1 MKENPRNLSR
11 RGFLT
16 AAAILG
22 GGALLAYG
30 THQGYFWAIQEGVL
44 PNNLNTAPV
53 PTDLL
58 QKFQE
63 INDSTSTPTPF
74 TPLATESCKQTPT
87 AEVTKPT
94 ETKVETLESRL
105 LFGGEIDLF
114 DFNKR
119 IRGFF
124 NIKGTEI
131 NIPYFRTLEYRE
143 GMDFEKEFSTKLGR
157 AIIWKNYYHYEGKNH
172 VYYFLWPHSGR
183 DKGRP
188 LEFTDFQEYL
198 DYVQDEESPRKGW
211 RRTPQEVEEVLKN
224 TLIGSSLLLDQEK
237 NGTALGKVEA
247 AIRIPPLEVNSFFW
261 RYYKSNPEKF
271 FELVARDYPGFGFD
285 KVLGKD
291 KVLVIMTCGL
301 GLDGETPAPGREGSN
316 QGRYIFV
323 VTAQ

>member
-63 INDSTSTPTPF
+63 INGSTSTPTPF

-87 AEVTKPT
+87 VEVNKPT

-105 LFGGEIDLF
+105 LFGGKIDLF

-119 IRGFF
+119 IQGFF
-124 NIKGTEI
+124 NIKGVGI
-131 NIPYFRTLEYRE
+131 YVPYFRPLEYKNE
-143 GMDFEKEFSTKLGR
+143 INYDKDFAPGMGVAITWKDF
-157 AIIWKNYYHYEGKNH
+157 YQYEGKNY
-172 VYYFLWPHSGR
+172 VSYFLWPHSGR
-183 DKGRP
+183 HDGAP
-188 LEFTDFQEYL
+188 LQFTDLQEYL
-198 DYVQDEESPRKGW
+198 DYVQDEKSPRRGW
-211 RRTPQEVEEVLKN
+211 RRTPQEVEDVLKN
-224 TLIGSSLLLDQEK
+224 TMIGSSLLLDQEE
-237 NGTALGKVEA
+237 NGSALGKVEA
-247 AIRIPPLEVNSFFW
+247 VLRIPPLEVNSFFW
-261 RYYKSNPEKF
+261 RYYKSNPGKF
-271 FELVARDYPGFGFD
+271 FELIARDYPGFGFD

-291 KVLVIMTCGL
+291 KTLVIMTCGL
-301 GLDGETPAPGREGSN
+301 SLDGETPASGREGSN

-323 VTAQ
+323 LTAQ